1 MPFRSAPRREGIC
14 SIRRTDSEALSATPG
29 VRFQK
34 TCPNQCLSAACW
46 RLPRG
51 EFPPKVPAGEKLFP
65 FPQPVGVSY
74 GYMAVSVSVLASGS
88 RGNCAL
94 VATSSTRILVDAG
107 LSGRE
112 TFKRLRALGER
123 TEEIS
128 AILITHEHSDHVAG
142 LQRLATKL
150 NVPVFLTAPTHH
162 AWNRTV
168 RDEEGAIPELPKSEH
183 FSAGRGFRIG
193 DIEVMPFT
201 IPHDAIDPVGFTFRA
216 EGVKIGFATDLG
228 YMPTN
233 VRNHLRGCSVL
244 VMESNHDVEM
254 LRSGPYP
261 WSVKQRV
268 MSRVGHLSNDA
279 LAEFFSHNYDGSAS
293 YVVLAHLS
301 EHNNHPELARG
312 AAEKALASRQTVL
325 RNRVVLAGQTAKA
338 EAIQL

>member
-1 MPFRSAPRREGIC
+1 
-14 SIRRTDSEALSATPG
+14 
-29 VRFQK
+29 
-34 TCPNQCLSAACW
+34 
-46 RLPRG
+46 
-51 EFPPKVPAGEKLFP
+51 
-65 FPQPVGVSY
+65 
-74 GYMAVSVSVLASGS
+74 MAVSVSVLASGS
-88 RGNCAL
+88 RGNCSL

-112 TFKRLRALGER
+112 TFKRLKALGDR
-123 TEEIS
+123 NDDRNGDRSNGRVEEIS
-128 AILITHEHSDHVAG
+128 AILITHEHADHVAG

-162 AWNRTV
+162 AWSRAV
-168 RDEEGAIPELPKSEH
+168 RDEKGAIPDLPKLEH
-183 FSAGRGFRIG
+183 FSAGRGFRVG

-201 IPHDAIDPVGFTFRA
+201 IPHDAADPVGFTFRA

-279 LAEFFSHNYDGSAS
+279 LAEFFSSDYDGGAE

-301 EHNNHPELARG
+301 EQNNHPEIARA
-312 AAEKALASRQTVL
+312 AAEQALGGRQGL
-325 RNRVVLAGQTAKA
+325 WHNRVLLATQTEVL
-338 EAIQL
+338 ESIRL